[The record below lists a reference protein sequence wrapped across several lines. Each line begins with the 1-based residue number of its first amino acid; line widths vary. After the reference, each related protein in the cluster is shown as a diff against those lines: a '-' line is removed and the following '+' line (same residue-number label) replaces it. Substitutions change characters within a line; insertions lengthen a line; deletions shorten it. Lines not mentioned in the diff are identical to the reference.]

1 MYPGYRLEIP
11 GAHSRDW
18 LVCCLVGAVPDGET
32 IPKFRRDAYSAESS
46 SSQFCRAEGIYFK
59 QLLAGRDFA
68 KLSTARN
75 SFEKQLFKFSAQ
87 MKNYV
92 YLIGDLSNG
101 ETVVVD
107 GCWDVRGIKRYARN
121 DGMKIK
127 HYVATHYH
135 YDHIGGQVDQEP
147 FKSQNIRLPGLQEF
161 VLGLK
166 KANREKRLNNDS
178 IPALAK
184 PYISNIELEQA
195 AKQTSVPKR
204 FFIPLEDFSTID
216 IGNTVRLTFRH
227 TPGHSPGS
235 MVILVS
241 KIDADDIPLFMVSG
255 DTLFPGSCGRVD
267 LPESNHVDM
276 WDSLKKLKVS
286 YNDDLLVFPGHGYSK
301 PNTTIGEEK
310 RIGLL
315 GITKSQWMSGRKKK
329 VVDKINVYRKK

>member
-1 MYPGYRLEIP
+1 MTLT
-11 GAHSRDW
+11 ALSL
-18 LVCCLVGAVPDGET
+18 LVASFAGP
-32 IPKFRRDAYSAESS
+32 
-46 SSQFCRAEGIYFK
+46 RAFIK

-161 VLGLK
+161 V
-166 KANREKRLNNDS
+166 
-178 IPALAK
+178 
-184 PYISNIELEQA
+184 QA
-195 AKQTSVPKR
+195 
-204 FFIPLEDFSTID
+204 
-216 IGNTVRLTFRH
+216 
-227 TPGHSPGS
+227 
-235 MVILVS
+235 
-241 KIDADDIPLFMVSG
+241 
-255 DTLFPGSCGRVD
+255 
-267 LPESNHVDM
+267 
-276 WDSLKKLKVS
+276 
-286 YNDDLLVFPGHGYSK
+286 
-301 PNTTIGEEK
+301 
-310 RIGLL
+310 
-315 GITKSQWMSGRKKK
+315 
-329 VVDKINVYRKK
+329 

>member
-1 MYPGYRLEIP
+1 MKEVAILF
-11 GAHSRDW
+11 
-18 LVCCLVGAVPDGET
+18 CLCMLLTGAVPDGET
-32 IPKFRRDAYSAESS
+32 IPKIRRDASSAESS
-46 SSQFCRAEGIYFK
+46 GSQFCRANGIYFK

-68 KLSTARN
+68 KLATARN
-75 SFEKQLFKFSAQ
+75 AFEKQMFKFSAQ

-92 YLIGDLSNG
+92 YLIGDLSSG

-147 FKSQNIRLPGLQEF
+147 FKSRNLKLPGLNEF

-166 KANREKRLNNDS
+166 KTSREKRLNNYS

-184 PYISNIELEQA
+184 PYISDVELERA
-195 AKQTSVPKR
+195 AKQTSVPEH
-204 FFIPLEDFSTID
+204 FFTPLKDLSTID
-216 IGNTVRLTFRH
+216 IGNAVRLTFRH

-235 MVILVS
+235 IVILVS
-241 KIDADDIPLFMVSG
+241 KTEADDSPLFMVSG

-276 WDSLKKLKVS
+276 WESLKKLKAS
-286 YNDDLLVFPGHGYSK
+286 YDDNLLVFPGHGYSK

-310 RIGLL
+310 RTGLL
-315 GITKSQWMSGRKKK
+315 GITKAQWMSGRKKK